1 MSNVAELKATKATSA
16 LPLDKAPAL
25 GMSIQ
30 VDLGSGR
37 IATLQTFVDSTC
49 SIFELNAM
57 LDKMTGAGDRQRAHY
72 KIEELERDLKQEQK
86 LLAQHADDLARIDKD
101 YDAAQAK
108 RFDAIEKMQKTVDT
122 FMATARDNH
131 VASNRRT
138 EWALKGT
145 EKSHVTAVNSGIK
158 KLQDEIATATNER
171 DVTHANTMITVNK
184 RNEIIEHLQ
193 AEIAACKATVEK
205 GRGLTTA
212 G

>member
-1 MSNVAELKATKATSA
+1 MSNVAELKATKAASA

-37 IATLQTFVDSTC
+37 VATLQTFVDSTC

-57 LDKMTGAGDRQRAHY
+57 LDKMTHAGDRQRAHY

-101 YDAAQAK
+101 FDEAQA
-108 RFDAIEKMQKTVDT
+108 RRYDTAEKMQKTVDT

-131 VASNRRT
+131 VSSGRRADF
-138 EWALKGT
+138 ALKGR
-145 EKSHVTAVNSGIK
+145 EKSHVDQVTSGIK
-158 KLQDEIATATNER
+158 KIKDEIDTAQRER

-184 RNEIIEHLQ
+184 RKEIIDHLT

-205 GRGLTTA
+205 GRAISA